1 MSRGIH
7 RCESYTD
14 AAMTDTLPPLDLSSG
29 GILSDEVYATIGAA
43 ILEGRLHPGQRLRDV
58 ELAAQLGISRTPVRE
73 ALQRLERFGL
83 VEVAVGRYTRVSEP
97 DERLRAETADV
108 TVHFMGNALR
118 MSLAVCSDAQLAEI
132 LATADAVVSAARSG
146 DRLALFDTSVTM
158 FEGVTRATGNSV
170 FLGIMRETAL
180 TIQRNLRGWDAFL
193 DVPLARAD
201 SYVALRDC
209 IARRDGNAAEQTLRA
224 IHGLR

>member
-1 MSRGIH
+1 
-7 RCESYTD
+7 
-14 AAMTDTLPPLDLSSG
+14 MTDTLPPLDLSHG

-108 TVHFMGNALR
+108 TVHLMGNALR
-118 MSLAVCSDAQLAEI
+118 MSLAVCSDAQLDEI
-132 LATADAVVSAARSG
+132 LTAADAVVRAAESG
-146 DRLALFDTSVTM
+146 DRLALFDSSVTM

-170 FLGIMRETAL
+170 FIGLMRETAL
-180 TIQRNLRGWDAFL
+180 TIQRNLRDWDRFL
-193 DVPLARAD
+193 DVPLARAG
-201 SYVALRDC
+201 SYAALRDS
-209 IARRDGNAAEQTLRA
+209 IARRDGDGAEQTLRT
-224 IHGLR
+224 IHGLS